1 MIRSDLLLFLTVLY
15 LDQFQTKDCVSVKNI
30 LRFNHHLTIYS
41 LIAFTLFGATN
52 TNANVYKCEKE
63 GVVEFS
69 QFPCGKDAKKIT
81 VEEQNPGA
89 PSEIVTNGKMDTT
102 QIDSY
107 IRIKQIDVDINQ
119 HQDKIDTLTAKMNKE
134 IGGLK
139 NQSDAQLHN
148 LTGAQKETAIAN
160 QMVNVTQRYDLQI
173 EREQRDIDRLQKEK
187 LRLQQGQ
194 AQVDTT
200 IEQSEESKEI
210 DSFIRRQAIKREVEE
225 RESKIDTYQAQMN
238 QQINTLDSEAKNQ
251 PSNLADATYDNSLS
265 RKMTA
270 LTSKYNTLIEIEQR
284 QIDRLHDEMAQ
295 LQ

>member
-1 MIRSDLLLFLTVLY
+1 MLY
-15 LDQFQTKDCVSVKNI
+15 LDQFQTKDCALVKNI
-30 LRFNHHLTIYS
+30 LRFNRHLTIYS

-81 VEEQNPGA
+81 VEEQNPGV
-89 PSEIVTNGKMDTT
+89 PSEIVTKGKMDTT

-139 NQSDAQLHN
+139 NQSDAQLNN

-194 AQVDTT
+194 AQVDST

-210 DSFIRRQAIKREVEE
+210 DSFIRRQAIKREIEE
-225 RESKIDTYQAQMN
+225 RESKIDTYQAHMN
-238 QQINTLDSEAKNQ
+238 QQINALDSEAKNQ

>member
-1 MIRSDLLLFLTVLY
+1 MKKLLRCDRHLTV
-15 LDQFQTKDCVSVKNI
+15 
-30 LRFNHHLTIYS
+30 YS
-41 LIAFTLFGATN
+41 LITFTLLGATGA
-52 TNANVYKCEKE
+52 NANVYKCEKE

-69 QFPCGKDAKKIT
+69 QFPCGKGAKKIT
-81 VEEQNPGA
+81 VKEQNPGV

-107 IRIKQIDVDINQ
+107 IRIKQIDVDINR
-119 HQDKIDTLTAKMNKE
+119 HQNKIDTLTTKMNKE
-134 IGGLK
+134 IGRLK
-139 NQSDAQLHN
+139 NQSDAQLNN

-187 LRLQQGQ
+187 LRLQQDQ
-194 AQVDTT
+194 AQGGSN
-200 IEQSEESKEI
+200 IEQSNENKKI
-210 DSFIRRQAIKREVEE
+210 DSFIRLQAIKREIAE

-238 QQINTLDSEAKNQ
+238 KQIAALEAQANEQ
-251 PSNLADATYDNSLS
+251 PDNLTDATYDNSLS

-270 LTSKYNTLIEIEQR
+270 LTSKYNTLLEIELR
-284 QIDRLHDEMAQ
+284 QIDRLHDEMVQ

>member
-81 VEEQNPGA
+81 VEEQNPGV

>member
-1 MIRSDLLLFLTVLY
+1 M
-15 LDQFQTKDCVSVKNI
+15 KNI
-30 LRFNHHLTIYS
+30 LRFNHYLTIYS

-81 VEEQNPGA
+81 VEEQNPGV

-210 DSFIRRQAIKREVEE
+210 DSFIRRQAIKREIEE

>member
-1 MIRSDLLLFLTVLY
+1 MKNLLRY
-15 LDQFQTKDCVSVKNI
+15 N
-30 LRFNHHLTIYS
+30 RHLAVYS
-41 LIAFTLFGATN
+41 LITFSLLGFANAH
-52 TNANVYKCEKE
+52 ANVYKCEKK

-81 VEEQNPGA
+81 VKEQNPGV
-89 PSEIVTNGKMDTT
+89 PSEIVTHGKMDTT

-119 HQDKIDTLTAKMNKE
+119 HQDKIDTFTARMNKE

-139 NQSDAQLHN
+139 NQSDAQLNN

-173 EREQRDIDRLQKEK
+173 EQEQRNIDRLQKEK

-194 AQVDTT
+194 V
-200 IEQSEESKEI
+200 QSESTTGQSKDSQEI
-210 DSFIRRQAIKREVEE
+210 DSFIRLQAIKREIEE
-225 RESKIDTYQAQMN
+225 RVSKIDTYQAQMN
-238 QQINTLDSEAKNQ
+238 QQISALDSEAKNQ
-251 PSNLADATYDNSLS
+251 PGNLTDATYDNSLS

-270 LTSKYNTLIEIEQR
+270 LTSKYNTLIEVEQR
-284 QIDRLHDEMAQ
+284 QIDRLHIEMAQ